1 MVDVKALEMKGIS
14 KSFGGVHALTNV
26 HYNAY
31 RGKVNVLM
39 GENGAGKSTLMRVL
53 AGVISSDAGEILID
67 GQPVRSPCQRILPQ
81 LCGSVPDAPV

>member
-31 RGKVNVLM
+31 RGKVNVLIYRRW
-39 GENGAGKSTLMRVL
+39 GTNAYYRYFRKKIASKPK
-53 AGVISSDAGEILID
+53 AFK
-67 GQPVRSPCQRILPQ
+67 
-81 LCGSVPDAPV
+81 

>member
-39 GENGAGKSTLMRVL
+39 GEKPELRKAFIEQNAKLVTDLDV
-53 AGVISSDAGEILID
+53 
-67 GQPVRSPCQRILPQ
+67 
-81 LCGSVPDAPV
+81 

>member
-31 RGKVNVLM
+31 RGKDQ
-39 GENGAGKSTLMRVL
+39 RP
-53 AGVISSDAGEILID
+53 D
-67 GQPVRSPCQRILPQ
+67 GRKRCRKNRR
-81 LCGSVPDAPV
+81 

>member
-39 GENGAGKSTLMRVL
+39 GET
-53 AGVISSDAGEILID
+53 
-67 GQPVRSPCQRILPQ
+67 
-81 LCGSVPDAPV
+81 VPENRR